1 MFVQSKDA
9 VKDLETVWVLKL
21 LNQVQ
26 ILVLPS
32 VENL

>member
-1 MFVQSKDA
+1 MFVQSKEI
-9 VKDLETVWVLKL
+9 VKDLETVL
-21 LNQVQ
+21 LTQVQ